1 MVRMIA
7 QMRIRA
13 LVPNEID
20 LHRAVRLRALQ
31 DAPDSF
37 GETLADVAARPITYW
52 EELTRSVTEP
62 ERHVMFL
69 ACEGDEVLG
78 CVYGLV
84 NRQHSDH
91 GRVGSMWVS
100 PGARRRGIGQA
111 LLEAVIAWS
120 RRRGFKGLGLWA
132 PAHSPAAL
140 ALYAKAGFRETG
152 LRQAMPTNP
161 NLDIV
166 EMTLQL

>member
-7 QMRIRA
+7 QVRIRA
-13 LVPNEID
+13 LDPDEID
-20 LHRAVRLRALQ
+20 LHRTVRLGALQ

-37 GETLADVAARPITYW
+37 GETFFEAAAKPMTYW

-62 ERHVMFL
+62 AWNVMFL
-69 ACEGDEVLG
+69 ACEGDGVLG

-84 NRQHSDH
+84 NRTRADQ
-91 GRVGSMWVS
+91 GRVGGMWVS
-100 PGARRRGIGQA
+100 PASRRRGIGQA

-120 RRRGFKGLGLWA
+120 RQRGFTGLGLWA

-152 LRQAMPTNP
+152 FRQSMPTNP
-161 NLDIV
+161 NLEIV

>member
-1 MVRMIA
+1 MIA

-13 LVPNEID
+13 IDPNELD
-20 LHRAVRLRALQ
+20 LHRVVRLSALQ
-31 DAPDSF
+31 DAPDAF
-37 GETLADVAARPITYW
+37 GETFVEAAAKPMTYW

-62 ERHVMFL
+62 DRNVMFL
-69 ACEGDEVLG
+69 ACDGDDVLG

-84 NRQHSDH
+84 NRVLADQ
-91 GRVGSMWVS
+91 GRVGGMWVN
-100 PGARRRGIGQA
+100 PAARRRGIGQA
-111 LLEAVIAWS
+111 LLEAVIEWS

-140 ALYAKAGFRETG
+140 ALYAKAGFRQTG
-152 LRQAMPTNP
+152 IRQTMPTHR

>member
-1 MVRMIA
+1 MVRMIT

-13 LVPNEID
+13 LDPNEID
-20 LHRAVRLRALQ
+20 LHRTVRLGALQ

-37 GETLADVAARPITYW
+37 GETFFEAAAKPMTYW

-62 ERHVMFL
+62 GQNVMFL
-69 ACEGDEVLG
+69 ACAEDDVLG

-84 NRQHSDH
+84 SRTRTDQ
-91 GRVGSMWVS
+91 GRVGGMWVS
-100 PGARRRGIGQA
+100 PASRRRGIGRA
-111 LLEAVIAWS
+111 LLEAVVAWS

-132 PAHSPAAL
+132 PAHVPAAL
-140 ALYAKAGFRETG
+140 ALYTKAGFHETG
-152 LRQAMPTNP
+152 LRQKMPTNP

>member
-1 MVRMIA
+1 MIT

-13 LVPNEID
+13 LASNEID
-20 LHRAVRLRALQ
+20 LHRTVRLGALQ

-37 GETLADVAARPITYW
+37 GETFFEVAAKPMAYW

-62 ERHVMFL
+62 AQNVMFL
-69 ACEGDEVLG
+69 ACMEDDVLG

-84 NRQHSDH
+84 NRTRTDH
-91 GRVGSMWVS
+91 GRVGGMGVS
-100 PGARRRGIGQA
+100 RASRRRGIGHA

-120 RRRGFKGLGLWA
+120 RRRAFKGLGLWA

-140 ALYAKAGFRETG
+140 ALYTKAGFRETG
-152 LRQAMPTNP
+152 LRQRMPTHP
-161 NLDIV
+161 DLDIV

>member
-1 MVRMIA
+1 MARMIA
-7 QMRIRA
+7 QIRIRA
-13 LVPNEID
+13 LAPNESD
-20 LHRAVRLRALQ
+20 LHRAVRLGALQ

-37 GETLADVAARPITYW
+37 GETFAEAAAKPMTFW

-69 ACEGDEVLG
+69 AFERQDVVG

-84 NRQHSDH
+84 NRQRSDH
-91 GRVGSMWVS
+91 GRVGGMWVN
-100 PGARRRGIGQA
+100 PVARRRGIGQA

-152 LRQAMPTNP
+152 IRQTMPTYP
-161 NLDIV
+161 TREIV
-166 EMTLQL
+166 EMVRQL